1 MKKVLWAALVVVL
14 AISAFVFTGCGEHE
28 GSDAFSVIFVIDGQ
42 VVEAQTVKSGENF
55 NDPSR

>member
-28 GSDAFSVIFVIDGQ
+28 GSDAF
-42 VVEAQTVKSGENF
+42 TVYRRAYVREQNF
-55 NDPSR
+55 GRGR